1 MSRCGERSAWRAGGA
16 PRGGAYRP
24 RNPRA
29 SPLWQ
34 CARRHAKELRDAGRL
49 RRAVEE
55 QAIERFIE
63 CGDPHHGF
71 ARIYCDA
78 CGHDYLLA
86 YSCKTRYFCPSCHQ
100 KRVLLYGEWVEQNVL
115 APVAHRQYVFT
126 VPRLLRPIFG
136 RHRPWLGEL
145 CRIAARLLTRAHAEA
160 APGARP
166 GLILFV
172 QTFGDLANFNPHVH
186 VLAADGAFLPD
197 GTFVPLPAVPEGL
210 LAEGFRRAVLQFLA
224 GNKALSGELRAKLL
238 GWKYFGGFSA
248 HNQVR
253 VGEHDPEGRRKLAGY
268 MLRAPMSL
276 EKMTYDAASGTVI
289 YRSKMH
295 AGLKRNFQVMPG
307 AEWLELLCRHIP
319 DRYEHLVRYV
329 GWYSNRARGERA
341 KALKAQD
348 PATKLAASVE
358 YVSEFAA
365 RAKAAWARL
374 IRKVYEA
381 DPLECPKCKG
391 PMRIIA
397 LIDDPKVIR
406 RILEHLGRWAPAA
419 TGRGPPAQAP
429 DWPASAV
436 IPLTYHPVPDI
447 A

>member
-1 MSRCGERSAWRAGGA
+1 MHGSYAKPGACAARSSSGRSSRA
-16 PRGGAYRP
+16 
-24 RNPRA
+24 
-29 SPLWQ
+29 L
-34 CARRHAKELRDAGRL
+34 HLL
-49 RRAVEE
+49 RR
-55 QAIERFIE
+55 
-63 CGDPHHGF
+63 PHQGF

-115 APVAHRQYVFT
+115 EPVPHRQYVFT
-126 VPRLLRPIFG
+126 LPRLLRPIFG
-136 RHRPWLGEL
+136 RRRAWLGEL
-145 CRIAARLLTRAHAEA
+145 CRIAARLLSKAYAEA
-160 APGARP
+160 LLGARP

-186 VLAADGAFLPD
+186 VLATDGAFAPD
-197 GTFVPLPAVPEGL
+197 GGFVPLPAVPEEL
-210 LAEGFRRAVLQFLA
+210 LAEGFRRAVLAFLVA
-224 GNKALSGELRAKLL
+224 KGAVSEDLRCKLL
-238 GWKYFGGFSA
+238 GWRHSGFSV

-253 VGEHDPEGRRKLAGY
+253 VGEGDAAGRQKLAGY

-276 EKMTYDAASGTVI
+276 EKMSYDASTGAVI

-295 AGLKRNFQVMPG
+295 LGLKRNFQVMPG
-307 AEWLELLCRHIP
+307 AEWLELLLRHVP

-341 KALKAQD
+341 KPGKKHNAPSPSALSTE
-348 PATKLAASVE
+348 P
-358 YVSEFAA
+358 VSEFAS

-381 DPLECPKCKG
+381 DPLECPKCQG
-391 PMRIIA
+391 PMRLIA
-397 LIDDPKVIR
+397 LIDDPVVVR
-406 RILEHLGRWAPAA
+406 RILEHLRLWVPEAPE
-419 TGRGPPAQAP
+419 RGPPGQAP
-429 DWPASAV
+429 EWPANAL